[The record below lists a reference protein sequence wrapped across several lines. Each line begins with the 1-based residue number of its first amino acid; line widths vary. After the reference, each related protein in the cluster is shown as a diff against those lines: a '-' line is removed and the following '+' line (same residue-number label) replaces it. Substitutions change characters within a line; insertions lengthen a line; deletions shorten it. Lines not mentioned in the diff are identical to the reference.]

1 MTGRELAA
9 SLKQNLRLPVM
20 AGPMFIASTADLV
33 IAQCKAGIIGSMPA
47 LNPRS
52 TQALDEDV
60 ARIRESIGNAPYA
73 INLVAHKSNSRLEAD
88 LDVVLRH
95 KVPIVVLAL
104 AANPDLVRTLQANGS
119 LVFQDVIK
127 DRHARKCAE
136 MGVDGIIAVGAG
148 AGGHTG
154 DTSPFALM
162 QEIREWWDGLLLL
175 SGAIAN
181 GRSVLAAEVL
191 GADFAYIGSPFLAST
206 EANTQDGFK
215 RMIVEGAS
223 KDIVVTNGFTGV
235 NANFLRPSLL
245 EHGFDPDNLAKRS
258 GGGINIDGGG
268 DNAKAWK
275 EIWSAGQG
283 IGAVKRAEPAG
294 NWIDWLAADYARA
307 RLAMGLP
314 VTGTD

>member
-1 MTGRELAA
+1 MNARQLAQ
-9 SLKQNLRLPVM
+9 SLKARLRVPVM

-47 LNPRS
+47 LNPR
-52 TQALDEDV
+52 TTADLDADI
-60 ARIRESIGNAPYA
+60 ARIRASVGDMPYA
-73 INLVAHKSNSRLEAD
+73 INLVAHKSNSRLDAD
-88 LDVVLRH
+88 LEVVLRH

-104 AANPDLVRTLQANGS
+104 AANPDLVRQLQANGS
-119 LVFQDVIK
+119 LVFQDVVK

-175 SGAIAN
+175 SGCIAN

-191 GADFAYIGSPFLAST
+191 GADLAYVGSPFLASL

-215 RMIVEGAS
+215 QMIVDGAS
-223 KDIVVTNGFTGV
+223 KDIVTTNCFTGV
-235 NANFLRPSLL
+235 NANFLRPSLI
-245 EHGFDPDNLAKRS
+245 EHGLDPDNLQKRS

-283 IGAVKRAEPAG
+283 IGAIKRAEPAED
-294 NWIDWLAADYARA
+294 WIDRLVADYAAA
-307 RLAMGLP
+307 RLAMGMP
-314 VTGTD
+314 G

>member
-1 MTGRELAA
+1 MNGRELAQ
-9 SLKQNLRLPVM
+9 SLKARLRLPVM

-33 IAQCKAGIIGSMPA
+33 IAQCRAGIIGSMPA
-47 LNPRS
+47 LNPR
-52 TQALDEDV
+52 TTADLDADI
-60 ARIRESIGNAPYA
+60 ARIRASVGDMPYA

-88 LDVVLRH
+88 LEVVLRH

-104 AANPDLVRTLQANGS
+104 AANPDLVRQLQANGS
-119 LVFQDVIK
+119 LVFQDVVK

-162 QEIREWWDGLLLL
+162 QEIREWWDGLLIL
-175 SGAIAN
+175 SGCIAN

-191 GADFAYIGSPFLAST
+191 GADLAYVGSAFLASA

-215 RMIVEGAS
+215 QMIVDGAS
-223 KDIVVTNGFTGV
+223 KDIVTTNCFTGV
-235 NANFLRPSLL
+235 NANFLRPSLI
-245 EHGFDPDNLAKRS
+245 EHGLDPDNLQKRS

-294 NWIDWLAADYARA
+294 AWIDWLAGDYAAARA
-307 RLAMGLP
+307 AMGLAA
-314 VTGTD
+314 

>member
-1 MTGRELAA
+1 MSGKELAA
-9 SLKQNLRLPVM
+9 KLKAGLRLPVM

-47 LNPRS
+47 LNPR
-52 TQALDEDV
+52 TTAALDTDIT
-60 ARIRESIGNAPYA
+60 RIKAAVGDAPYA
-73 INLVAHKSNSRLEAD
+73 INLVAHPTNERLDAD
-88 LDVVLRH
+88 LEVVLRH

-104 AANPDLVRTLQANGS
+104 AANPDLVRQLQANGAI
-119 LVFQDVIK
+119 VFQDVIK

-154 DTSPFALM
+154 DISPFALV
-162 QEIREWWDGLLLL
+162 QEIREWWDGVLLL
-175 SGAIAN
+175 SGAISN

-206 EANTQDGFK
+206 ESNTQEHF
-215 RMIVEGAS
+215 RQMIVDSHAA
-223 KDIVVTNGFTGV
+223 DIVTTNCFTGV
-235 NANFLRPSLL
+235 NANFLRPSLV
-245 EHGFDPDNLAKRS
+245 EHGLDPDNLKRAE
-258 GGGINIDGGG
+258 GKGINISGGG

-283 IGAVKRAEPAG
+283 IGAIKRSEPAG
-294 NWIDWLAADYARA
+294 DYIDWLVEDYRKA
-307 RLAMGLP
+307 RLAIGLP
-314 VTGTD
+314 G